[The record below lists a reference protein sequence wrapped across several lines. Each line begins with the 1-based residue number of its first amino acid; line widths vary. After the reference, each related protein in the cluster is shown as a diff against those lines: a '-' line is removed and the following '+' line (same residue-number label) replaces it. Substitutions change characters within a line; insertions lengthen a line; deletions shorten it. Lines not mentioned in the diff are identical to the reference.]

1 VIFTAKAVL
10 FDLDGV
16 LVDSTP
22 AVERVWRKWAAE
34 HHRDPDY
41 VVEMAHGRRSV
52 ETIRAVAPELK
63 AEEENLKVEQ
73 MEIEDK
79 EGVVVIPGAAELLRS
94 LPPDRF
100 TIVTSATRPLAS
112 ARLGYAGLPVPK
124 RYISADDVINGKPD
138 PEPYL
143 KGAALLGFAPKDCV
157 VIEDAPA
164 GVKSA
169 KTAGM
174 RVIAL
179 TTTYSAEELS
189 TADAILGSCLDIL
202 ASLDGRELRLEL
214 KPATAGVR
222 G

>member
-1 VIFTAKAVL
+1 VLLTAKAVL

-34 HHRDPDY
+34 HNRDPDY
-41 VVEMAHGRRSV
+41 VVEMAHGRRSA
-52 ETIRAVAPELK
+52 ETIRVVAPELR

-79 EGVVVIPGAAELLRS
+79 EGVVVIPGAAQLLRS

-100 TIVTSATRPLAS
+100 TIVTSATRPLAA
-112 ARLGYAGLPVPK
+112 ARLGYAGLPVPN
-124 RYISADDVINGKPD
+124 RYISADDVTNGKPD

-143 KGAALLGFAPKDCV
+143 KGAALLGFAPNDCI

-169 KTAGM
+169 KAAGI

-179 TTTYSAEELS
+179 TTTYSATELS
-189 TADAILGSCLDIL
+189 AADAILGSCLEIT
-202 ASLDGRELRLEL
+202 ASFDGREVGLEL
-214 KPATAGVR
+214 RSVGADVR
-222 G
+222 R